1 MTDNKKEVDAGT
13 KVVVIEKT
21 FIQRIAEFKAE
32 FHSLEIKMTG
42 ENTFSRFFYFQ
53 LKDFVDDATILLAK
67 HGLYFKTNFPKIGP
81 EETDRICVGVCHDA
95 FSDKEESFE
104 LPVVKA
110 FIKGANEIQA
120 LGATITYMRRYIWM
134 VFLDLVE
141 SDAVDQN
148 PKGDS
153 EPEGEK
159 KPNRRRAAKKTQ
171 DKTEPV
177 PVKEKLP
184 EEPSLTDNYRKH
196 FMKEL
201 EKTENVLGAIATI
214 EDTKSGWG
222 KKVDTLSVTEMK
234 EILRQMKTPFPTIE
248 VM

>member
-1 MTDNKKEVDAGT
+1 
-13 KVVVIEKT
+13 
-21 FIQRIAEFKAE
+21 
-32 FHSLEIKMTG
+32 
-42 ENTFSRFFYFQ
+42 
-53 LKDFVDDATILLAK
+53 
-67 HGLYFKTNFPKIGP
+67 
-81 EETDRICVGVCHDA
+81 
-95 FSDKEESFE
+95 
-104 LPVVKA
+104 VKA

-159 KPNRRRAAKKTQ
+159 KPNRRKAAKKTQ